1 MSELTLH
8 FAPGACSRVPLVA
21 LEAIGVP
28 FKTELMVFMRGGHKA
43 SAFKKLNPSSKI
55 PVLVVDGVP
64 ISQNIA
70 ILTWLD
76 AAYPDAMLLPR
87 TESKIEQAQLL
98 SSLAKFSSDLHPLVS
113 RIRVPMFF
121 CDIGGGPERVA
132 AMATH
137 SIREQ
142 LGPIEEALN
151 QKDWLAGA
159 HWSIL
164 DVYLHWVWFRITGAG
179 FDPKDFPNISTHYA
193 KTLDTP
199 AVQRAIAREAE
210 AEAYLQENGLIPKFL
225 KSKPA
230 NTNDTAA

>member
-1 MSELTLH
+1 MLKLTLH
-8 FAPGACSRVPLVA
+8 FSPGACSRVPLIA

-28 FKTELMVFMRGGHKA
+28 FETELMVFMKGAHKTP
-43 SAFKKLNPSSKI
+43 AFKKLNPSSKI

-76 AAYPDAMLLPR
+76 AAYPDAKLLPR
-87 TESKIEQAQLL
+87 TENKMGQAQLL

-121 CDIGGGPERVA
+121 CDIDGGPERVA
-132 AMATH
+132 AMAID
-137 SIREQ
+137 SIRDQ
-142 LGPIEEALN
+142 LLPIEETLSQN
-151 QKDWLAGA
+151 DWLAGS

-164 DVYLHWVWFRITGAG
+164 DAYLHWVWFRITGAG
-179 FDPKDFPNISTHYA
+179 FDPKDFPNISAHYA
-193 KTLDTP
+193 RTLKNP
-199 AVQRAIAREAE
+199 ATQRAIAREAE
-210 AEAYLQENGLIPKFL
+210 AEKYLQENGLMPKFL

-230 NTNDTAA
+230 NASATAA